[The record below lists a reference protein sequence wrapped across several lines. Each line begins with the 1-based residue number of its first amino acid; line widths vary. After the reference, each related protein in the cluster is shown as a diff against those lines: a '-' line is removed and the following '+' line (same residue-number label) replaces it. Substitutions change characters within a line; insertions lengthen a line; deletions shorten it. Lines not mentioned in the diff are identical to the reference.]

1 MCVCA
6 CLCDCIL
13 PECVAL
19 LLKAWRAGL
28 LSEVQHESHAI
39 RVVLLLL
46 NMPGWWFTVFNIH
59 SSVPHARDWLPVA
72 GPQALAAPAGWLG
85 SGTGCRTDLVLSC
98 SGVPWAAVYWKVC
111 GGEVRPKGTGMA
123 RSPVRFW
130 VPSGPV
136 GLLLSRCTK
145 GRQVGASVKLCW
157 PCG

>member
-1 MCVCA
+1 MVSCVGGADKHTIGCSILHMCGLVNV
-6 CLCDCIL
+6 CLCAA
-13 PECVAL
+13 V
-19 LLKAWRAGL
+19 
-28 LSEVQHESHAI
+28 
-39 RVVLLLL
+39 RVLACRCC
-46 NMPGWWFTVFNIH
+46 NIH
-59 SSVPHARDWLPVA
+59 SSAPHARDWLPVA

-85 SGTGCRTDLVLSC
+85 SGTGCRTDLTALYC
-98 SGVPWAAVYWKVC
+98 PAQACLGLQCTGRFA